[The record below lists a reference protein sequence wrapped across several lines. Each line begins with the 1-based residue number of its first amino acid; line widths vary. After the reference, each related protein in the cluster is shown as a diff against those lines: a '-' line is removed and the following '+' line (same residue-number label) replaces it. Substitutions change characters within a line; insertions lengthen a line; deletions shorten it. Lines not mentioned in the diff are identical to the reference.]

1 MVRKLQS
8 PKRSPGLKSQGF
20 KTLNKSGFSSPKS
33 SRKVSFSELEKENK
47 VLLAEQLSDRSL
59 IQFNVQG
66 NANENQNQSLRNIIR
81 RSSLP
86 V

>member
-8 PKRSPGLKSQGF
+8 PTRSPGLKSYGF
-20 KTLNKSGFSSPKS
+20 KTFNKNFSSPNS

-59 IQFNVQG
+59 IQSNVYDH
-66 NANENQNQSLRNIIR
+66 ANDKLNQNLRNIIR